1 MTESM
6 SLHAIYIIYG
16 LNVRV
21 VNDELGFYFL
31 SLLFILDLGDEV

>member
-6 SLHAIYIIYG
+6 SLYAIYIIYS

-21 VNDELGFYFL
+21 VTDRLDFYFL
-31 SLLFILDLGDEV
+31 SLLFILDLDNGV